1 MAETPEA
8 FHEEF
13 VRAFVDGDTAALKAL
28 YDDDSRFISPAAG
41 VDAHGRAEVDAAW
54 DALASVGSVHRFEVL
69 SREVTLAGD
78 YAFGHMRALLHGR
91 WAGADEGVAIPLRV
105 TGPSDASVELPDPI
119 AEPGPSP
126 LRDDL
131 HGLSRMHTEAR
142 RVHDRVQ

>member
-78 YAFGHMRALLHGR
+78 YRSATCERCFMDVGR
-91 WAGADEGVAIPLRV
+91 ADECRHPPAGV
-105 TGPSDASVELPDPI
+105 TGPSDASAELPDPI